1 MQPPPSSSPDVVA
14 APAPP
19 APPQPDAPA
28 TPPPARGRAT
38 VTLPDGPLPLE
49 GLPKNAQELRGLRE
63 RRDILRDQ
71 LERATNRRGQLVG
84 QLENAD
90 RQGLA
95 PEARVGIQ
103 QRLDLLDAR
112 ILQLERDQMLTER
125 LISNA
130 PAGVIA
136 AASTEEPRDRGPQ
149 VDEDE
154 AVASAFAA
162 FGFGIVLTLVISR
175 LRRRFARRRA
185 GVLGKTAAAPTDDPR
200 IERLTQ
206 AVDAI
211 AEEVERIGEGQ
222 RFVTQLLAQRPA
234 EPAAALRVGE
244 AERR

>member
-1 MQPPPSSSPDVVA
+1 MQQTTPSSPDVVA
-14 APAPP
+14 TPAPV
-19 APPQPDAPA
+19 APPQPDAPP
-28 TPPPARGRAT
+28 PPPAVRGRAT

-90 RQGLA
+90 RQGVA
-95 PEARVGIQ
+95 PEARVGVQ

-130 PAGVIA
+130 PPGVIA
-136 AASTEEPRDRGPQ
+136 AASAEEPRDRSPQ
-149 VDEDE
+149 VDEDG
-154 AVASAFAA
+154 AIAGAFAA
-162 FGFGIVLTLVISR
+162 FGFGVVLTLVISR

-185 GVLGKTAAAPTDDPR
+185 GVLGKTAAPTDDPR
-200 IERLTQ
+200 IDRLAQ

-222 RFVTQLLAQRPA
+222 RFVTQILAQRPA
-234 EPAAALRVGE
+234 EAAAALRVGE

>member
-1 MQPPPSSSPDVVA
+1 MQPPTPSSPDVVA
-14 APAPP
+14 TPAPAAPAQPDAPP
-19 APPQPDAPA
+19 APPA
-28 TPPPARGRAT
+28 ARGRAT
-38 VTLPDGPLPLE
+38 VTLPDGPLPLD

-71 LERATNRRGQLVG
+71 LERATNRRGQLLG
-84 QLENAD
+84 QIENAD
-90 RQGLA
+90 RQG
-95 PEARVGIQ
+95 PEARVGVQ

-130 PAGVIA
+130 PPGVIA
-136 AASTEEPRDRGPQ
+136 AASAEEPRDRGPQ

-154 AVASAFAA
+154 AIGGAFAA
-162 FGFGIVLTLVISR
+162 FGFGVVLTLVISR

-185 GVLGKTAAAPTDDPR
+185 GVLGKTAAPTDDPR
-200 IERLTQ
+200 IDRLAQ

-222 RFVTQLLAQRPA
+222 RFVTQILAQRPA
-234 EPAAALRVGE
+234 EAPAALRVGE